1 MRDSVTSSLR
11 WEVIGRQGSTHRRSD
26 WSPGSGIVAWPGM
39 LVIEFSVT
47 RIPTVLILLPII
59 PREVLVLVSSVV
71 RHVPEAV
78 ADLVGRSIASVVWSS
93 LLELGSA
100 SSSSSVETSASTSVV
115 ASRHFS
121 AKVIDVRRWLTLLTL
136 LTLLPLLVSLL
147 RLIGSRTVSR
157 GAILATLRSVALI
170 TPRSL
175 DFFLRLVYLALIA
188 TVPPPEASIS
198 LGRSSLFISF
208 LLLRL
213 SCRSVRT

>member
-1 MRDSVTSSLR
+1 
-11 WEVIGRQGSTHRRSD
+11 
-26 WSPGSGIVAWPGM
+26 M

-100 SSSSSVETSASTSVV
+100 SSSSSVETSASSSVV

-121 AKVIDVRRWLTLLTL
+121 AKVIDVRRWLTL

-213 SCRSVRT
+213 SYRSVRT